1 MTGKH
6 HARGIHRRGG
16 ARVQAREPTTPAPPR
31 TLSESTQGA
40 LILLST
46 VVVMI
51 GIVALV
57 GML

>member
-6 HARGIHRRGG
+6 HSR
-16 ARVQAREPTTPAPPR
+16 R

-46 VVVMI
+46 VVAMTMGVVLLVM
-51 GIVALV
+51 L
-57 GML
+57 